1 MVTVKIYGPLGS
13 DLDKSRFNS
22 YLTVELDLAGGTLAD
37 IINQLAVRYGVK
49 VKKELL
55 DEEGNLDYAYGIF
68 FSDGERVP
76 DLSTRIEDGAELVIM
91 IMMGGG

>member
-13 DLDKSRFNS
+13 DLDKSRFNG
-22 YLTVELDLAGGTLAD
+22 YLTVKLDLAGSTLAD
-37 IINQLAVRYGVK
+37 VIDQLAARYGVK
-49 VKKELL
+49 VKEELL

-68 FSDGERVP
+68 FGDGERVP